1 MKKLFFI
8 YFIIFNSII
17 FGQKSEIGE
26 MVKRADSLDQLK
38 KYEESS
44 VLWKSIISNPKE
56 VNFEYY
62 SGRFAF
68 VNGFLEADN
77 REYEK
82 AKRLFYQAEKHFLR
96 CKKTKEIQK
105 WLSNTYLELSYCFWD
120 WEEALKINKKGLEY
134 TQKYLPNDQNMIS
147 FLVDQGDMYR
157 RLRKH
162 EQSIVVLEKAIKKI
176 NRLTPKDYE
185 NLGYTHNLLGI
196 SYSDLHIHN
205 QSLYHYT
212 KGMEFHQKDNSEDK
226 AYLVNS
232 MNNVIWENLDYGDVN
247 KARDV
252 LTTLNKNFYRWYKNK
267 NFATTDAGNFKEYH
281 LHFRA
286 LLYLSNLRIQMYDE
300 KVEESKKYLDS
311 VAFIFDKYPDSR
323 KKIDNTLLLARYDFE
338 YLYVS
343 LVKKEQSK
351 QDEHI
356 KFLKKTLE
364 IAKFSESKHDELVAY
379 LKLAIA
385 CNRYKKF
392 DEALTVIEASKNIN
406 ETFFNASRF
415 SIEVLEATVNE
426 AKGNNEK
433 ARQVLVNTFQKLL
446 PKDKKIQSLKKIK
459 YTDFKN
465 FNSSTFL
472 RNTVNAAA
480 IYFLLYEK
488 TKNKEDLV
496 VSNTL
501 YFLASDMFT
510 EFYQKGKYN
519 ASLKTFNQ
527 EIASGLLKTQLLIN
541 PNDQQK
547 IKSILNRIENNAS
560 QHLWNVFESK
570 NSQQLKIPASLIRN
584 LNELV
589 FERNTIEQQLELSNE
604 TKQLK
609 NELAVLD
616 KKIAQ
621 VKAKI
626 SQKDPSFETF
636 KSANFSIDNVQKKL
650 KKDQVIIKYIVTN
663 KKVYAYSIQQ
673 DDIKMVEIGDTP
685 ELNTL
690 VKNHLANI
698 NSIQSHYIKTG
709 KKLYDKCINPLIQ
722 SSSTS
727 KIIFIPEDFLTA
739 LAFETLVDKKGRLC
753 IEKHQPSYAYSL
765 KLWEILKDKKSI
777 YRDNQFVSFAPNYP
791 KVPSETQMRGLRRAD
806 LFDLAEAKK
815 EAKKISDLLDGKLYL
830 NEEANRTNFLQA
842 TTDFSLHH
850 LAMHSVVEEDYT
862 KSSLVFSGNQ
872 KVLFDELYQ
881 LNFPSDLVVLSA
893 CNTGIGAMES
903 GEGMMSLSRALTYSG
918 VKSSVYS
925 LWQVPDKETSEIMIA
940 FYENLKEGQSKDE
953 ALANAK
959 RDFIQNNP
967 MKNHPFYWAGF
978 VVNGDVSPIVTN
990 YFWLKIVGGIAI
1002 FILIVY
1008 ILMAINKKNNS
1019 DSKS

>member
-8 YFIIFNSII
+8 YFILFNSSI
-17 FGQKSEIGE
+17 FGQKSEIGK
-26 MVKRADSLDQLK
+26 MVKRADSLEQLY
-38 KYEESS
+38 KYEASLKIWEK
-44 VLWKSIISNPKE
+44 LTNNNKDTNFAYHLGRKSYALAKLEIDKGNYEQAKAYLLE
-56 VNFEYY
+56 TEKQ
-62 SGRFAF
+62 
-68 VNGFLEADN
+68 FL
-77 REYEK
+77 K
-82 AKRLFYQAEKHFLR
+82 
-96 CKKTKEIQK
+96 CTKTKELK
-105 WLSNTYLELSYCFWD
+105 KLLSTTYLEISYCTWD
-120 WEEALKINKKGLEY
+120 WEQALKENKKGLAFTERN
-134 TQKYLPNDQNMIS
+134 LPNDENIVHFM
-147 FLVDQGDMYR
+147 VDQGNIYR
-157 RLRKH
+157 RSRKY
-162 EQSIVVLEKAIKKI
+162 EQSIVALEKAIKKI

-196 SYSDLHIHN
+196 AYSDLHIHN

-212 KGMEFHQKDNSEDK
+212 KGMEFHQKANSEDK

-247 KARDV
+247 KAREV

-323 KKIDNTLLLARYDFE
+323 KKIDNTLLLARYDFD
-338 YLYVS
+338 YLYAS

-385 CNRYKKF
+385 YNRYKKW
-392 DEALTVIEASKNIN
+392 DEALAVIEASKKIN

-415 SIEVLEATVNE
+415 TIEVLEATVNE

-488 TKNKEDLV
+488 TKNKEDLL

-527 EIASGLLKTQLLIN
+527 EIASGLLKTQLVIN

-560 QHLWNVFESK
+560 QHLWNIFESK
-570 NSQQLKIPASLIRN
+570 NSQQLKVPASLIRN

-650 KKDQVIIKYIVTN
+650 NQDQVIIKYIVTN

-709 KKLYDKCINPLIQ
+709 KKLYDICINPLIQ

-739 LAFETLVDKKGRLC
+739 LAFETLADKKGRLC
-753 IEKHQPSYAYSL
+753 IEKQQPSYAYSL

-842 TTDFSLHH
+842 TTNFSLHH

-959 RDFIQNNP
+959 RVFIQKNP

-978 VVNGDVSPIVTN
+978 VVNGDVSPIVED
-990 YFWLKIVGGIAI
+990 YFWWKFLGGMGII
-1002 FILIVY
+1002 FLLV
-1008 ILMAINKKNNS
+1008 LLFVKWKSNNS
-1019 DSKS
+1019 KLEAK